1 MGDQRESDS
10 EYFEDKA
17 NRIYYR
23 LDVRGSKIDSKD
35 CGLSIQKN
43 RVPTCPWRSERI
55 WQE

>member
-43 RVPTCPWRSERI
+43 RVPTCPGRSERI